1 MYGFKHSD
9 TCIINKIIQK
19 YVTKFFLPSILVQE
33 LLHLKKYPM
42 AMQLFHNIITC
53 TRILQIQSNKLHLL
67 PSRIVY
73 GFQDLTHT
81 KAPCTLSQ
89 FGEPLILYVHG
100 YVSAIHVLIKV
111 SLTHTIHHSINQR
124 RFTFKLC
131 SYTYLINIYI
141 QLVLS

>member
-33 LLHLKKYPM
+33 LLHLKKYPI

-53 TRILQIQSNKLHLL
+53 THILLIQSNKLHPL

-73 GFQDLTHT
+73 GFQDSVNTY
-81 KAPCTLSQ
+81 KS
-89 FGEPLILYVHG
+89 
-100 YVSAIHVLIKV
+100 SM
-111 SLTHTIHHSINQR
+111 HS
-124 RFTFKLC
+124 FTVWIT
-131 SYTYLINIYI
+131 SYT
-141 QLVLS
+141 VCA

>member
-33 LLHLKKYPM
+33 LLQLKKYPM

-53 TRILQIQSNKLHLL
+53 TRILQIQSNKLHPL

-73 GFQDLTHT
+73 GFQD
-81 KAPCTLSQ
+81 S
-89 FGEPLILYVHG
+89 V
-100 YVSAIHVLIKV
+100 
-111 SLTHTIHHSINQR
+111 N
-124 RFTFKLC
+124 
-131 SYTYLINIYI
+131 TY
-141 QLVLS
+141 

>member
-53 TRILQIQSNKLHLL
+53 THILQIQSNKLHPL

-73 GFQDLTHT
+73 GFQDSVNTYKSSMHSFTVWITSYTVCAWLCFSYTCTNQSFTHT
-81 KAPCTLSQ
+81 YHPSFYKSN
-89 FGEPLILYVHG
+89 
-100 YVSAIHVLIKV
+100 K
-111 SLTHTIHHSINQR
+111 
-124 RFTFKLC
+124 
-131 SYTYLINIYI
+131 IYI
-141 QLVLS
+141 

>member
-1 MYGFKHSD
+1 MPVVRMQGWILNKNNILNNKSPHISIQDLKYMYGFKHSD

-53 TRILQIQSNKLHLL
+53 THILQIQSNKLHPL

-73 GFQDLTHT
+73 GFQDSVNTYKSSMHSFSLDN
-81 KAPCTLSQ
+81 L
-89 FGEPLILYVHG
+89 LYCMCI
-100 YVSAIHVLIKV
+100 AM
-111 SLTHTIHHSINQR
+111 
-124 RFTFKLC
+124 F
-131 SYTYLINIYI
+131 
-141 QLVLS
+141 QLYMY